1 MSTGGVE
8 MAQAISTPPVDIF
21 VETLSGVGES
31 RVVGKEPL
39 RDLDCVEGG
48 AFLDLVADNPET

>member
-1 MSTGGVE
+1 

-31 RVVGKEPL
+31 RVVGEEPL

>member
-1 MSTGGVE
+1 MIDEYPILVE
-8 MAQAISTPPVDIF
+8 YWECSFYIIMES
-21 VETLSGVGES
+21 LSGVGES